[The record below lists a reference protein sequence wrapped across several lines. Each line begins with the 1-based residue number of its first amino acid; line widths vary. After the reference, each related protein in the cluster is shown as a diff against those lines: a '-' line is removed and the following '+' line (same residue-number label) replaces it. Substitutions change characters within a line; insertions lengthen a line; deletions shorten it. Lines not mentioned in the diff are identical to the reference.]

1 MSDNE
6 GLSAPVASAPV
17 RQVCQGPVMPIGGAE
32 DKSPG
37 SDILERFIALAGGE
51 QARIAIIPTASEEAE
66 EAGKRYVKVFDKLG
80 AAEADWLRVETRED
94 ANAEPAL
101 ALLRN
106 ATGIF
111 ITGGDQARLVA
122 LLAGTL
128 GMGGIRLRNAEGIL
142 LAGTSAGASIVS
154 AHLMSG

>member
-1 MSDNE
+1 MSDDQK
-6 GLSAPVASAPV
+6 LSAPVASAPT
-17 RQVCQGPVMPIGGAE
+17 RQICQGPVMPIGGAE
-32 DKSPG
+32 DKDPG
-37 SDILERFIALAGGE
+37 SDVLERFIALAGGE

-66 EAGKRYVKVFDKLG
+66 EAGKRYVKVFGKLG

-101 ALLRN
+101 ELLRN

-122 LLAGTL
+122 LLAGTP
-128 GMGGIRLRNAEGIL
+128 GVACIPPP
-142 LAGTSAGASIVS
+142 T
-154 AHLMSG
+154 